1 MKDKKCE
8 FKIFNVIQWKKEQDY
23 LSRMHAE
30 GWALDR
36 VSFLNLYH
44 FKRCEPQQVVYQL
57 DYNPEG
63 LENKAEYVQMF
74 RDCGWEYLQDYA
86 GYSYF
91 RKSAEQ
97 MQGDEEIFCDDESRI
112 DMMKRVFKGR
122 LFPLLIIL
130 FLLLLPNMFGPCDGL
145 DDYIIRGLFSVV
157 FVLYAAVFISFAV
170 QYFRYIGGSR
180 RK

>member
-1 MKDKKCE
+1 
-8 FKIFNVIQWKKEQDY
+8 
-23 LSRMHAE
+23 
-30 GWALDR
+30 
-36 VSFLNLYH
+36 
-44 FKRCEPQQVVYQL
+44 
-57 DYNPEG
+57 
-63 LENKAEYVQMF
+63 MF

-122 LFPLLIIL
+122 LFPLLIIF
-130 FLLLLPNMFGPCDGL
+130 FLLLLPNMFGPCDGI
-145 DDYIIRGLFSVV
+145 DDYIIRGLFIVL

-170 QYFRYIGGSR
+170 QYFRYIDGSR